1 MNIHELLKN
10 EVGLSEVEVN
20 KYLDTRENETN
31 FVMKL
36 RDKAWLETATYRA
49 LQLAVEKHGG
59 KYEPRPP
66 TWTIPKDGSN
76 PTPQTPST
84 TQADPESETED
95 GYDLKGSATGLGEL
109 APILKDAQGNII
121 DGFHRKVADPNW
133 ISVTVASVDNP
144 VKLELARLAV
154 NFCRRRVP
162 KMEMQERI
170 AFLVGK
176 AGLKPEEIAEKTG
189 ISKRT
194 IYNYLPQGLKNQTK
208 VDSGRMGGESS
219 AAVRTSQDSGASLHQ
234 TEKDSDAPS
243 RSESI
248 PKMEHAAPESVPKSQ
263 NFQETADLYMR
274 QLVKCDGCGVY
285 AHQSKIEVVNKKN
298 LCLHCA
304 NPPKSNNVA
313 RALDSPLESAVKAT
327 SAPAENA
334 KAPNVMPDAA
344 LESIR
349 KETANEYKTQ
359 EAKRDELIKKIVE
372 FCPESVAKWTVDA
385 FGVDA
390 FGKKAG
396 KNREEAFATFLTIVI
411 DLQHSVLVKHGLLDE
426 VKAEAAKW
434 K

>member
-1 MNIHELLKN
+1 MNVYELLKN
-10 EVGLSEVEVN
+10 EVGLSDVEVN
-20 KYLDTRENETN
+20 KYFDTRENEAN

-36 RDKAWLETATYRA
+36 RDKAWLGTATYRA

-66 TWTIPKDGSN
+66 TWPIPKEGSN
-76 PTPQTPST
+76 PTPQTPSAT
-84 TQADPESETED
+84 PAEPEPETED

-109 APILKDAQGNII
+109 APILKDAKGNII
-121 DGFHRKVADPNW
+121 DGFHRKEADPNW
-133 ISVTVASVDNP
+133 TSVTVTSVDNP

-194 IYNYLPQGLKNQTK
+194 IYNYLPQELKNQTR
-208 VDSGRMGGESS
+208 VDIGRMGGESS
-219 AAVRTSQDSGASLHQ
+219 AAVRASQDFGASLHQ
-234 TEKDSDAPS
+234 TAASDAPS

-248 PKMEHAAPESVPKSQ
+248 PKMEHAAPQPVPKSQ
-263 NFQETADLYMR
+263 NFQETADLYMK
-274 QLVKCDGCGVY
+274 QLVKCDCCGVY
-285 AHQSKIEVVNKKN
+285 AHQSKIKVVNGKN
-298 LCLHCA
+298 LCLNCT

-313 RALDSPLESAVKAT
+313 QAPDSPLESTVKTT
-327 SAPAENA
+327 SAPTENA
-334 KAPNVMPDAA
+334 KASTVMPDEA
-344 LESIR
+344 LDSIR
-349 KETANEYKTQ
+349 KDTADEIKIQ
-359 EAKRDELIKKIVE
+359 EAKREELVKKIVE

-385 FGVDA
+385 FGVEA
-390 FGKKAG
+390 FGKKGG

-411 DLQHSVLVKHGLLDE
+411 DLQHSVLAKHGLLDE
-426 VKAEAAKW
+426 VKEEADKW

>member
-1 MNIHELLKN
+1 MNVYELLKN
-10 EVGLSEVEVN
+10 EIGLSDVEVN
-20 KYLDTRENETN
+20 KYFDTRENEAN
-31 FVMKL
+31 FVMIL
-36 RDKAWLETATYRA
+36 RDKAWLGTATYRA

-76 PTPQTPST
+76 PTPQTPSAT
-84 TQADPESETED
+84 HAEPEPETED

-109 APILKDAQGNII
+109 APILKDAKGNII
-121 DGFHRKVADPNW
+121 DGFHRKEADPNW
-133 ISVTVASVDNP
+133 TSVTVTSVDNP

-194 IYNYLPQGLKNQTK
+194 IYNYLPQELKNQTK

-219 AAVRTSQDSGASLHQ
+219 AAARASQDSGASLHQ
-234 TEKDSDAPS
+234 TVKDSDVSS
-243 RSESI
+243 RSESVS
-248 PKMEHAAPESVPKSQ
+248 KMEHSAPQPVPESQS
-263 NFQETADLYMR
+263 FQETADLYMR

-285 AHQSKIEVVNKKN
+285 AHSSKIKVVNGKN

-304 NPPKSNNVA
+304 NPPKSDNAPQVP
-313 RALDSPLESAVKAT
+313 DSPLESTVKAT
-327 SAPAENA
+327 SAPTENA
-334 KAPNVMPDAA
+334 KARTVMPDEA
-344 LESIR
+344 LDSIR
-349 KETANEYKTQ
+349 KDTADEIKIQ
-359 EAKRDELIKKIVE
+359 EAKREELVKKIVE

-385 FGVDA
+385 FGLEA
-390 FGKKAG
+390 FGKKGG

-411 DLQHSVLVKHGLLDE
+411 DLQHAVLAKHGLLDE
-426 VKAEAAKW
+426 VKEEADKW

>member
-1 MNIHELLKN
+1 MNIYELLKN
-10 EVGLSEVEVN
+10 EVGLSDVEVN
-20 KYLDTRENETN
+20 KYFDISENETN

-36 RDKAWLETATYRA
+36 RNKAWLKTATYKA

-66 TWTIPKDGSN
+66 TWTIPKDHSN
-76 PTPQTPST
+76 PTPQAPST
-84 TQADPESETED
+84 TQAEPESDAED

-121 DGFHRKVADPNW
+121 DGFHRKEADPNW
-133 ISVTVASVDNP
+133 TSLTVASVDNP

-162 KMEMQERI
+162 KIEMQERI
-170 AFLVGK
+170 GFLVGK

-194 IYNYLPQGLKNQTK
+194 IYNYLPQELKNQTK
-208 VDSGRMGGESS
+208 VDSGRKGGESS
-219 AAVRTSQDSGASLHQ
+219 AAARAFQDSGASLHQ
-234 TEKDSDAPS
+234 TVKDSDTPS

-248 PKMEHAAPESVPKSQ
+248 PKMDHAAQEPVPKSQ

-285 AHQSKIEVVNKKN
+285 AHPSKIKVVNGKN

-304 NPPKSNNVA
+304 NPPKSNNTA
-313 RALDSPLESAVKAT
+313 PTPDSPLESTVKA
-327 SAPAENA
+327 SAPAESA
-334 KAPNVMPDAA
+334 KARTVMPDEA

-349 KETANEYKTQ
+349 KDAADEIKIH

-390 FGKKAG
+390 FGKKGG
-396 KNREEAFATFLTIVI
+396 KKSI
-411 DLQHSVLVKHGLLDE
+411 HGRLSHMEGLAHASKYLLE
-426 VKAEAAKW
+426 PC
-434 K
+434 